1 MKLSRFFKTIFMTDF
16 VGGLFIA
23 IKEIFKSKKT
33 INYPFEKGKISPR
46 FRGEHAL
53 RRYPN
58 GEERC
63 IACKLCE
70 AVCPHSI
77 FFYTFSIIAI
87 ISAIMV
93 TVSKNTVHSVFFLI
107 LDFISISCLF
117 IMIGAEFL
125 GMIML
130 IVYVGAV
137 AVLFLFVV
145 MMLNVAQQK
154 NQWFASKESSGHIPV
169 GLIISTIIF
178 FELIIVIGGWKYK
191 PDLFDINNT
200 TNNFNMSNTHSLGQ
214 VLYTD
219 YIHVFQLSGMILL
232 VAMIGAIVL
241 TFRKRE
247 GVKTQSYLKQISRER
262 SEGIG
267 IFLNRKNIIVILM
280 SIELILLAVNINL
293 VAFSIFLGDLTGQVF
308 TLFILTVAAAEAAI
322 GLAIIVVYYRN
333 SGTIRVEEID
343 QLKG

>member
-1 MKLSRFFKTIFMTDF
+1 M
-16 VGGLFIA
+16 IA
-23 IKEIFKSKKT
+23 
-33 INYPFEKGKISPR
+33 
-46 FRGEHAL
+46 HA
-53 RRYPN
+53 
-58 GEERC
+58 
-63 IACKLCE
+63 
-70 AVCPHSI
+70 I
-77 FFYTFSIIAI
+77 FFYVFSIIAV

-154 NQWFASKESSGHIPV
+154 NQWFIAKDSSGHIPV
-169 GLIISTIIF
+169 GLLISTIIF

-191 PDLFDINNT
+191 PDLLK
-200 TNNFNMSNTHSLGQ
+200 TNDFISNEISNTHSLGQ

-219 YIHVFQLSGMILL
+219 YIHIFQLSGMILL

-241 TFRKRE
+241 TFRKRS
-247 GVKTQSYLKQISRER
+247 GLKRQSYFKQISRE
-262 SEGIG
+262 SFEG
-267 IFLNRKNIIVILM
+267 VQ
-280 SIELILLAVNINL
+280 LI
-293 VAFSIFLGDLTGQVF
+293 D
-308 TLFILTVAAAEAAI
+308 
-322 GLAIIVVYYRN
+322 
-333 SGTIRVEEID
+333 VESKKGVKID
-343 QLKG
+343 D

>member
-1 MKLSRFFKTIFMTDF
+1 M
-16 VGGLFIA
+16 IA
-23 IKEIFKSKKT
+23 
-33 INYPFEKGKISPR
+33 
-46 FRGEHAL
+46 
-53 RRYPN
+53 
-58 GEERC
+58 
-63 IACKLCE
+63 
-70 AVCPHSI
+70 HSI
-77 FFYTFSIIAI
+77 FFYTFSIIAV

-154 NQWFASKESSGHIPV
+154 NQWFASESSSGHIPI

-191 PDLFDINNT
+191 PDLFDINNSV
-200 TNNFNMSNTHSLGQ
+200 NNFSVSNTHSLGQ

-241 TFRKRE
+241 TFRKRS
-247 GVKTQSYLKQISRER
+247 GVKSQSYLKQISRER
-262 SEGIG
+262 SEG
-267 IFLNRKNIIVILM
+267 
-280 SIELILLAVNINL
+280 
-293 VAFSIFLGDLTGQVF
+293 
-308 TLFILTVAAAEAAI
+308 
-322 GLAIIVVYYRN
+322 
-333 SGTIRVEEID
+333 VEVLEVENDKGVKID
-343 QLKG
+343 V